1 MPGITVG
8 VDGSGHSQQALKWAV
23 REAAIKQS
31 PLTVLTVHQVASNHW
46 TGNPIVTEQDRP
58 EEEKIRK
65 SAEDAV
71 QQAVDE
77 LSDSKP
83 PSVTVNAVS
92 GLPARELIDASRDSD
107 LIVVGSRGAGGFARL
122 MMGSVSNQVVNHAE
136 CPVVVVRHSGS

>member
-23 REAAIKQS
+23 REAAIRQA
-31 PLTVLTVHQVASNHW
+31 PLTVVAVHQVASNHW

-65 SAEDAV
+65 SAEEAV
-71 QQAVDE
+71 QQAVGE
-77 LSDSKP
+77 LTDAKP
-83 PSVTVNAVS
+83 PSVTVNASS
-92 GLPARELIDASRDSD
+92 GLPGRELIDASRDAD
-107 LIVVGSRGAGGFARL
+107 LVVVGSRGAGGFARL

>member
-23 REAAIKQS
+23 REAAIKQA
-31 PLTVLTVHQVASNHW
+31 PLTVLAVHQVASNHW

-65 SAEDAV
+65 SAEEAV
-71 QQAVDE
+71 QQAVGE

-83 PSVTVNAVS
+83 PSVTVTALS
-92 GLPARELIDASRDSD
+92 GLPGRELIDASRDSD
-107 LIVVGSRGAGGFARL
+107 LIVIGSRGAGGFARL
-122 MMGSVSNQVVNHAE
+122 MMGSVSSQVVNHAE